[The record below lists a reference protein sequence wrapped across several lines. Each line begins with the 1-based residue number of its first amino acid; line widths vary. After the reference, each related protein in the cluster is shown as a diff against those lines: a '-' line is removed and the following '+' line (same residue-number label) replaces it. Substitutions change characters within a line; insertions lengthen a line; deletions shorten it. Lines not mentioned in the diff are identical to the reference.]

1 MRRRMKEEREEERR
15 RRKMKEERGD
25 CVFTLTGFK
34 LNLTSCSVTRVSVYR
49 S

>member
-1 MRRRMKEEREEERR
+1 MRRRMKEEREEER